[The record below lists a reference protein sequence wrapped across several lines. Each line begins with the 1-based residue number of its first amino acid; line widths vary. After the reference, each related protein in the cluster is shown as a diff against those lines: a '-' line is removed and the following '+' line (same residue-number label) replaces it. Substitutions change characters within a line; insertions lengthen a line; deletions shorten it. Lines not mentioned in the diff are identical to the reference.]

1 MTFFQILATLGIA
14 VTIMFLLALLQI
26 DNEEDNE

>member
-1 MTFFQILATLGIA
+1 MFSQLLTIFGIA

-26 DNEEDNE
+26 GDDE

>member
-26 DNEEDNE
+26 DNEDDE

>member
-1 MTFFQILATLGIA
+1 MFSQILATVGIA

-26 DNEEDNE
+26 DNEDDE